1 MNPLKAFLEPNS
13 IVIVGASQKSKSISA
28 LIIESLLRGN
38 FEGGIY
44 LVNPKGGEYFG
55 LKVYT
60 TIMSIDAPVDL
71 AIILLPPPVIIDTI
85 KVCAQKGIHSVII
98 VSDGLDE
105 PVEKGKTIT
114 TMVLEV
120 AKKSGV
126 RIIGPDSMGVVN
138 AEKRLSTSFVPI
150 DRFPEGGLSLISQT
164 GLFTGAGL
172 IWIVSTHRLGISKS
186 IDLAKKC
193 DVNEIDCLEYL
204 REDPSTK
211 VIGMHIEEVADG
223 KRFVEVARKTTLIK
237 PILAIKAGKTEIGA
251 RAIASHTGSMAGKD
265 EIYEAAFAQSGILR
279 IHDVEE
285 LVDVAKA
292 FIHLPLLKGES
303 IGILTY
309 TGGWGAMAA
318 DLCDEFGLSVARLS
332 EATVR
337 KLKEIAPPW
346 RETTNPVDIWPPRG
360 LNTAESYQAAI
371 RAIAEDVNTDG
382 LLIIAPAVKSSLLD
396 ALPAIK
402 EEVRRCKEK
411 PIVTWAIGDK
421 DGVEKASSCIEQ
433 HCIVYPTVRRAVRA
447 LSALY
452 RYHKYLES
460 FS

>member
-1 MNPLKAFLEPNS
+1 MNPLKTFLEPNS
-13 IVIVGASQKSKSISA
+13 IAIMGASQKPKSISA

-44 LVNPKGGEYFG
+44 LVNPKGGEFFG

-60 TIMSIDAPVDL
+60 NIMNIDAPVDL
-71 AIILLPPPVIIDTI
+71 AIILLPPLAVIDAI
-85 KVCAQKGIHSVII
+85 KLCAQKGIHSVII
-98 VSDGLDE
+98 VSDGLNE
-105 PVEKGKTIT
+105 PLKEGKTIT
-114 TMVLEV
+114 KMMLEV
-120 AKKSGV
+120 AKKSEV

-138 AEKRLSTSFVPI
+138 TKKKFSTSFVPI
-150 DRFPEGGLSLISQT
+150 DRFTEGDLSLISQT

-172 IWIVSTHRLGISKS
+172 IWILSTHRLGISKS

-193 DVNEIDCLEYL
+193 DINEIDCLEYL

-211 VIGMHIEEVADG
+211 VIGMHIEEIADG
-223 KRFVEVARKTTLIK
+223 KRFVEVARKTALLK

-251 RAIASHTGSMAGKD
+251 RAIASHTGSIAGKD
-265 EIYEAAFAQSGILR
+265 EIYGAAFAQSGILR

-292 FIHLPLLKGES
+292 FIHLPLLKGEN
-303 IGILTY
+303 IGIVTY

-318 DLCDEFGLSVARLS
+318 DLCDEFGLSVAKLS
-332 EATVR
+332 EMTLR
-337 KLKEIAPPW
+337 RLKEIAPPW
-346 RETTNPVDIWPPRG
+346 REITNPVDIWPPKE
-360 LNTAESYQAAI
+360 LNTSKAYQSAI

-382 LLIIAPAVKSSLLD
+382 LLVIAPAVKSLLLD
-396 ALPAIK
+396 PLLAIRK
-402 EEVRRCKEK
+402 EVRRYKEK

-421 DGVEKASSCIEQ
+421 DGVEKASSFIEQ
-433 HCIVYPTVRRAVRA
+433 HCLVYPTVKRAIRA

>member
-1 MNPLKAFLEPNS
+1 MNPLKTFLEPNS
-13 IVIVGASQKSKSISA
+13 IAIMGASQKPKSISA

-44 LVNPKGGEYFG
+44 LVNPKGGEFFG

-60 TIMSIDAPVDL
+60 NIMNIDAPVDL
-71 AIILLPPPVIIDTI
+71 AIILLPPLAVIDAI
-85 KVCAQKGIHSVII
+85 KLCAQKGIHSVII
-98 VSDGLDE
+98 VSDGLNE
-105 PVEKGKTIT
+105 PLKEGKTIT
-114 TMVLEV
+114 KMMLEV
-120 AKKSGV
+120 AKKSEV

-138 AEKRLSTSFVPI
+138 TKKKFSTSFVPI
-150 DRFPEGGLSLISQT
+150 DRFTEGDLSLISQT

-172 IWIVSTHRLGISKS
+172 IWILSTHRLGISKS

-193 DVNEIDCLEYL
+193 DINEIDCLEYL

-211 VIGMHIEEVADG
+211 VIGMHIEEIADG
-223 KRFVEVARKTTLIK
+223 KRFVEVARKTALLK

-251 RAIASHTGSMAGKD
+251 RAIASHTGSIAGKD
-265 EIYEAAFAQSGILR
+265 EIYGAAFAQSGILR

-292 FIHLPLLKGES
+292 FIHLPLLKGEN
-303 IGILTY
+303 IGIVTY

-318 DLCDEFGLSVARLS
+318 DLCDEFGLSVAKLS
-332 EATVR
+332 EMTLR
-337 KLKEIAPPW
+337 RLKEIAPPW
-346 RETTNPVDIWPPRG
+346 REITNPVDIWPPKG
-360 LNTAESYQAAI
+360 LNTSKAYQSAI

-382 LLIIAPAVKSSLLD
+382 LLVIAPAVKSLLLD
-396 ALPAIK
+396 PLLAIRK
-402 EEVRRCKEK
+402 EVRRYKEK

-421 DGVEKASSCIEQ
+421 DGVEKASSFIEQ
-433 HCIVYPTVRRAVRA
+433 HCIIYPTVMRAIRA

-452 RYHKYLES
+452 RYHKYVES

>member
-1 MNPLKAFLEPNS
+1 MNPLKNFLEPNS
-13 IVIVGASQKSKSISA
+13 IVIVGASKKSKSISA

-44 LVNPKGGEYFG
+44 LVNPKGGEFFG

-60 TIMSIDAPVDL
+60 NIMSIDAPVDL
-71 AIILLPPPVIIDTI
+71 AIILLPPLAVIDAI
-85 KVCAQKGIHSVII
+85 KLCAQKGIHSAII
-98 VSDGLDE
+98 VSDGLNE
-105 PVEKGKTIT
+105 PLKEGKTIT
-114 TMVLEV
+114 TMMLEV
-120 AKKSGV
+120 ARKGGV

-138 AEKRLSTSFVPI
+138 TKKRLSTSFVPI
-150 DRFPEGGLSLISQT
+150 DRFTEGDLSLISQT

-172 IWIVSTHRLGISKS
+172 IWILSAHRLGISKS

-193 DVNEIDCLEYL
+193 DINEIDCLEYL

-211 VIGMHIEEVADG
+211 VIGMHIEEIAYG
-223 KRFVEVARKTTLIK
+223 KRFVEAARKTTLLK

-251 RAIASHTGSMAGKD
+251 RAIASHTGSIAGKD

-292 FIHLPLLKGES
+292 FIHLPLLKGGN
-303 IGILTY
+303 IGIVTY

-318 DLCDEFGLSVARLS
+318 DLCYEFGLSVAKLS
-332 EATVR
+332 ETTLR

-346 RETTNPVDIWPPRG
+346 REITNPVDIWPPKG
-360 LNTAESYQAAI
+360 LNTSKAYQSAI

-382 LLIIAPAVKSSLLD
+382 LLVIAPAVNSLLLD
-396 ALPAIK
+396 PLLAIRK
-402 EEVRRCKEK
+402 EVRRCKEK

-421 DGVEKASSCIEQ
+421 DGVEKAASFIEQ
-433 HCIVYPTVRRAVRA
+433 HCIVYPTVKRAIRA

-452 RYHKYLES
+452 RYHKYLEL